1 MNLFL
6 TLKLKYQQKNTVLNI
21 ESLGLSPQRQQSNRL
36 KKTEQKEIIQMYLVL
51 DVKLLF
57 FFI

>member
-6 TLKLKYQQKNTVLNI
+6 TLKLKYQQKNIVLNI